1 MISSVVSKVFPREN
15 LGVYNGLGL
24 AKWVFV
30 LITIVTLARS
40 LAHILL
46 PDGGAQIIA
55 TIPVD
60 TFSTNAANALIIIFG
75 YWGLSQLII
84 GLLYVVVLVRYQ
96 SLIPLMFLF
105 AFMEYLVR
113 LIIAVVRPSIELTG
127 TAPGEIGNY
136 VAVPLMLIMFVLA
149 LWDRKKRSQPAKA

>member
-1 MISSVVSKVFPREN
+1 MISSIVSKVFPREN

-75 YWGLSQLII
+75 YWGLSQTHHRPTLCRRV
-84 GLLYVVVLVRYQ
+84 G
-96 SLIPLMFLF
+96 PL
-105 AFMEYLVR
+105 
-113 LIIAVVRPSIELTG
+113 
-127 TAPGEIGNY
+127 
-136 VAVPLMLIMFVLA
+136 
-149 LWDRKKRSQPAKA
+149 PARV